1 MVMVKD
7 FDSDRLK
14 PLSTL
19 ASPLVV
25 LDGKVRTNDSPDRSL
40 VRNP

>member
-1 MVMVKD
+1 MVMVKN

-14 PLSTL
+14 PLSTQ

-25 LDGKVRTNDSPDRSL
+25 VIDKVRINDSPGRSL